1 MTRRSSAFG
10 YTLLMPAV
18 VILSALIAYP
28 LVLLVIM
35 SLRPGRFL
43 SLQQAGPGF
52 GLSQYTE
59 VFRNPDTWSTM
70 LRTFLYVGGVTIPS
84 FLIGLG
90 LALLLRRPFRGR
102 RWLRT
107 LILLPWAVPG
117 VAASTV
123 FLWMLD
129 STFGIVNKVLMHL
142 GLMSMPVPWYGQTST
157 AMVAVIAPTVWKLYP
172 LFAMALMA
180 ALQTIPDELYE
191 ASSIDGAGAMSQFRS
206 VTWPG
211 IRPAAYI
218 VGIIAFLGVFRE
230 FDFIFPLT
238 AGGPNSATLTMPIDI
253 YLQAFQFS
261 NAGYGAALGVVAT
274 VIAAVV
280 ATLLTFAMTSRANK

>member
-1 MTRRSSAFG
+1 MTRRASVFG
-10 YTLLMPAV
+10 YSLIMPAV
-18 VILSALIAYP
+18 LILAALIAYP
-28 LVLLVIM
+28 LGLLVIM

-52 GLSQYTE
+52 GLSQYIE
-59 VFRNPDTWSTM
+59 VFQSPDTWVT
-70 LRTFLYVGGVTIPS
+70 LVRTFVYVAGVTVPS

-129 STFGIVNKVLMHL
+129 STFGIVNKVLLHF
-142 GLMSMPVPWYGQTST
+142 GLISMPVSWYGQSST
-157 AMVAVIAPTVWKLYP
+157 AMVAVIIPTVWKLYP
-172 LFAMALMA
+172 LFAMVLMA
-180 ALQTIPDELYE
+180 ALQAIPDELYE
-191 ASSIDGAGAMSQFRS
+191 ASSIDGAGSLGQFRS

-211 IRPAAYI
+211 IRSAAYI
-218 VGIIAFLGVFRE
+218 VAIIAFLGVFRE

-238 AGGPNSATLTMPIDI
+238 AGGPNNATLTMPIDI
-253 YLQAFQFS
+253 YLQAFQFA
-261 NAGYGAALGVVAT
+261 NAGHAAALGVVAT
-274 VIAAVV
+274 IIAAVV
-280 ATLLTFAMTSRANK
+280 AMLLTVAATSRDKN